1 MLWDIVIVAAPQFR
15 HGDSAWPPHRLRKDR
30 RSMFA
35 RFKASLSP
43 AVAAAVVLG
52 GTLMVS
58 MPIGHA
64 AGPAVP
70 PAVAKPSGSSTE
82 PDADIPALVP
92 HRAVYRVTLLSSTGT
107 KSPTNAHGRVS
118 YEFSGSRCEGYTQ
131 NFRQITELQPAEG
144 ATRLSDMRSATFEDA
159 DEKNFAFN
167 VTTSLDN
174 GGSDVIDGR
183 AVKKDDA
190 LAIQISKPSRQTIDV
205 DQTVL
210 FPTEHLRRILAAAR
224 ADQHLLGAKVFDG
237 SDDGKKV
244 FDTTSIIGRAIT
256 TPADD
261 HGVDSALL
269 AKVKRWPV
277 SISYF
282 EEDKKDEGP
291 AYTLAFDLYENGVS
305 RALRF
310 DYGDF
315 VLAGEMTNLELLPS
329 KTCAK

>member
-1 MLWDIVIVAAPQFR
+1 
-15 HGDSAWPPHRLRKDR
+15 
-30 RSMFA
+30 MFA
-35 RFKASLSP
+35 PVKTSILALTTVLALGATLGLSSRS
-43 AVAAAVVLG
+43 G
-52 GTLMVS
+52 Y
-58 MPIGHA
+58 A

-70 PAVAKPSGSSTE
+70 PVGVVKPAVDSDLAGVL
-82 PDADIPALVP
+82 ALSP
-92 HRAVYRVTLLSSTGT
+92 HRASYRVTLLTSTGT
-107 KSPTNAHGRVS
+107 KSPTSAQGRVS
-118 YEFSGSRCEGYTQ
+118 YEFSGSRCEGYSQ

-174 GGSDVIDGR
+174 GGNDVIDGR
-183 AVKKDDA
+183 AVKKNDA

-210 FPTEHLRRILAAAR
+210 FPTEHLRRIIAAAR
-224 ADQHLLGAKVFDG
+224 ADERMLGVKVFDG
-237 SDDGKKV
+237 SDDGKKI
-244 FDTTSIIGRAIT
+244 FETTTIIGRPIL
-256 TPADD
+256 TPAEDP
-261 HGVDSALL
+261 GVDSALL

-282 EEDKKDEGP
+282 EEGKADEGP
-291 AYTLAFDLYENGVS
+291 SYTLAFDLYENGVS

-315 VLAGEMTNLELLPS
+315 VLAGAMTNLELLPT